1 MLSVKDVQET
11 IVVAFDFS
19 AACASITSVISVTA
33 SVASGTPD
41 PAPSAILSG
50 SPTISGT
57 KVLQAITGGLPGA
70 NYDLRCKIA
79 APDGVS
85 QFVAADVLP
94 VLVY

>member
-19 AACASITSVISVTA
+19 AVCSSIASVIGVTA
-33 SVASGTPD
+33 SVASGSPD
-41 PAPSAILSG
+41 PTPSAILSG
-50 SPTISGT
+50 APTISGT
-57 KVLQAITGGLPGA
+57 KVLQAITGGVAGT

-79 APDGVS
+79 APDGTS

>member
-1 MLSVKDVQET
+1 MLSVKDTQET

-19 AACASITSVISVTA
+19 AVCSSITSIVSVTA
-33 SVASGTPD
+33 SVASGNPD
-41 PAPSAILSG
+41 PNPSAILSG
-50 SPTISGT
+50 TPTIAGT
-57 KVLQAITGGLPGA
+57 KVLQAITGGIEGT

-79 APDGVS
+79 APDGTS